1 MRQEVSSRPTILA
14 FLILAAALIGAIV
27 LLLVSQPTPVQI
39 TIIPPEP
46 TLTPAPPGPITVYIT
61 GEVRQTGTF
70 TIPFGSRVEDAL
82 TAAGGTTE
90 NADLTRVNLAAVL
103 RDGDQLHV
111 FALPGTSADGG
122 AQNLT
127 LATPPGGPI
136 VYINTATLEELQTL
150 PGIGAGTAQAIIDY
164 REANGF
170 FRSMDDLDQV
180 PGIGPATLAEL
191 EGLIS
196 FE

>member
-1 MRQEVSSRPTILA
+1 MRQDVSSRNMLLA
-14 FLILAAALIGAIV
+14 FLILAAALIAAIA
-27 LLLVSQPTPVQI
+27 LLLASRPTPVQI
-39 TIIPPEP
+39 TIIPPDP
-46 TLTPAPPGPITVYIT
+46 TITPSPPGPITVYIT
-61 GEVRQTGTF
+61 GAVNQTGTF
-70 TIPFGSRVEDAL
+70 TVPYGSRVEDAL
-82 TAAGGTTE
+82 TAAGGTAE
-90 NADLTRVNLAAVL
+90 NADLTRINLAAIL
-103 RDGDQLHV
+103 RDGDQVHV
-111 FALPGTSADGG
+111 FANPGTTTAG
-122 AQNLT
+122 AENLT
-127 LATPPGGPI
+127 LATPPGGPV
-136 VYINTATLEELQTL
+136 VYVNTATLEELQTL